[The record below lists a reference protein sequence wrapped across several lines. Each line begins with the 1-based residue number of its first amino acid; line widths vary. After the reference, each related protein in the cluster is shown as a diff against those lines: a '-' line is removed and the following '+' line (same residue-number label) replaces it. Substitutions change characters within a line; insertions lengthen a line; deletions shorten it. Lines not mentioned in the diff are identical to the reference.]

1 MFVSSTLTWGTMRTD
16 ILNRKN
22 EILDWISKSYPNAE
36 ICRRLN
42 CKPDTLKSYYKI
54 MGIDYKG
61 NIGGK
66 NFKCC
71 PTKKSVYEVIQ
82 SPSFNNSI
90 KRKRLIES
98 GLKENKCECCGLST
112 WMGKPIPLE
121 LHHKDFNHYNND
133 LDNLVILC
141 SNCHMQAH
149 NYCNT
154 KKE

>member
-1 MFVSSTLTWGTMRTD
+1 MVRSD
-16 ILNRKN
+16 ILERKE

-42 CKPDTLKSYYKI
+42 CKPDTLRSYYKI
-54 MGIDYKG
+54 MEIDYKG
-61 NIGGK
+61 NMGGK
-66 NFKCC
+66 NFKGC
-71 PTKKSVYEVIQ
+71 PAKKSVYEVIK
-82 SPSFNNSI
+82 SSTFSNST

-98 GLKENKCECCGLST
+98 GLKENKCECCGLSE

-154 KKE
+154 KK